1 MAKFSCNGCPDR
13 YVTETSNCHVT
24 CKKYLEEVRKNE
36 EEKERIRKIKNVEN
50 DIDECT
56 IAHSVKLRR
65 AWKRNGSK

>member
-1 MAKFSCNGCPDR
+1 
-13 YVTETSNCHVT
+13 VT

-36 EEKERIRKIKNVEN
+36 EEKERIRKINNVEH

>member
-1 MAKFSCNGCPDR
+1 MAFVIADDKVEDFLKEKAD
-13 YVTETSNCHVT
+13 
-24 CKKYLEEVRKNE
+24 KKYLEEVRKNE

>member
-1 MAKFSCNGCPDR
+1 MGNYSCNGC
-13 YVTETSNCHVT
+13 TERWVSATTNCHAS
-24 CKKYLEEVRKNE
+24 CEKYLKEARAHE